1 MSTLFAGSA
10 RPQWKYSARGEIIL
24 GETMRVGMRC
34 WRLAALSH
42 PAEPGRVHLDVLAHL
57 SPHDRVHLALVGH
70 ALQIVEFVI
79 GQQSSVTE
87 SEPLKQCPHGRVF
100 GSVSARRCPFG
111 DCVAANSIS
120 LRASPIPRA
129 SSATISRCITHV
141 PSFPRAE
148 SSTSDWPH
156 RKTGRECRRYS
167 DRPGRLLCWQP
178 PPSVAAS
185 NICLNMLGQWIDAR
199 LPLIK
204 SIALHPIS
212 FAGKQRHDLLGV
224 GTDRAELARASIKRS
239 R

>member
-10 RPQWKYSARGEIIL
+10 RPQWKYSAHGEIIR
-24 GETMRVGMRC
+24 GEAMRVGMQC
-34 WRLAALSH
+34 WRLAALPH

-57 SPHDRVHLALVGH
+57 SPHDRVHPALVGH

-87 SEPLKQCPHGRVF
+87 SEPLKQCPHGGVFF
-100 GSVSARRCPFG
+100 GSVSTRRYPFG
-111 DCVAANSIS
+111 DCVTANSIS

-129 SSATISRCITHV
+129 SSATISRCITM
-141 PSFPRAE
+141 FPRAE
-148 SSTSDWPH
+148 PSMSDWPH

-167 DRPGRLLCWQP
+167 DRPGRLLCWH

-185 NICLNMLGQWIDAR
+185 SICLNMLGQWIDPR

-224 GTDRAELARASIKRS
+224 GTDLAELARASIKRS